1 VCASVHSAGLA
12 LVLPAA
18 SGVDPEACA
27 SPPGLSAR
35 RAVSRH
41 SNYSKEVTK
50 MSVTLK
56 TRKSSNTAVAA
67 EG

>member
-1 VCASVHSAGLA
+1 MCVGAFGGTSAGPPCRLGCRPRGVRISTGAIGTPCRVPA
-12 LVLPAA
+12 LY
-18 SGVDPEACA
+18 
-27 SPPGLSAR
+27 
-35 RAVSRH
+35 
-41 SNYSKEVTK
+41 YSKEVTK

>member
-1 VCASVHSAGLA
+1 MCVGAFGGTSAGPPCRLGCR
-12 LVLPAA
+12 PR
-18 SGVDPEACA
+18 GVHISTGAI
-27 SPPGLSAR
+27 GR
-35 RAVSRH
+35 RAASRH